1 MTEQRN
7 AQRCNKA
14 CCLYIDAREVSKEDY
29 ATATLGIIGTTRGT
43 AIVCLK
49 EKTNKA
55 VANET
60 GFYIGS
66 PLIGSPLTNSV
77 KNSADS
83 FIYDT
88 KTHAYLRIATDIDYQ
103 RLRAARKKVD
113 GAKQARHR

>member
-14 CCLYIDAREVSKEDY
+14 CCLYIDAREVSKEEY

-55 VANET
+55 VANEA
-60 GFYIGS
+60 GFY
-66 PLIGSPLTNSV
+66 IGSPLTNSV

>member
-14 CCLYIDAREVSKEDY
+14 CCLYIDAREVSKEEY

-55 VANET
+55 VAAET

-66 PLIGSPLTNSV
+66 PVTNSV
-77 KNSADS
+77 NNSADS

-88 KTHAYLRIATDIDYQ
+88 KTHAYLRIATDIDYR
-103 RLRAARKKVD
+103 RLRTARKKVD

>member
-14 CCLYIDAREVSKEDY
+14 CCLYIDAREVSKEEY
-29 ATATLGIIGTTRGT
+29 TTATLGIIGTARGT

-49 EKTNKA
+49 DKINKA

-66 PLIGSPLTNSV
+66 PLTNSV
-77 KNSADS
+77 KNSPDS

-113 GAKQARHR
+113 GPKQEQHR

>member
-7 AQRCNKA
+7 AQRCNRD
-14 CCLYIDAREVSKEDY
+14 CCLYIDAREVSKGEY
-29 ATATLGIIGTTRGT
+29 ATATLGIIGTTQGT

-55 VANET
+55 VADET

-66 PLIGSPLTNSV
+66 PVMNSD

-88 KTHAYLRIATDIDYQ
+88 KTHAYLRIATDIDYR
-103 RLRAARKKVD
+103 RLRAARRKVD
-113 GAKQARHR
+113 GAKQARPR